1 MKERHMDLVS
11 GLGALVWAVLA
22 VDVDGGPIVPQF
34 AALCSPMIAGPF
46 ALGALGRWYQNRK
59 KDDNAQKKLQE

>member
-11 GLGALVWAVLA
+11 GLAALVWAVLA
-22 VDVDGGPIVPQF
+22 VDADGGPLVPQF

-46 ALGALGRWYQNRK
+46 ALGALGRWYRSKRK
-59 KDDNAQKKLQE
+59 KDASETQA